1 MRVWLWYVGCAT
13 EVMVLAVCERGYVI
27 VYVIYVMQF
36 GLCYWSFVI
45 CGYVI
50 LVVCDVK
57 LWCRGH
63 GIGGM
68 VCVVMVCM

>member
-1 MRVWLWYVGCAT
+1 
-13 EVMVLAVCERGYVI
+13 MVLAVCERGYVI

-63 GIGGM
+63 VNM
-68 VCVVMVCM
+68 VMLSGLCDSGDVSGSM